1 MADSTISNKVW
12 NIAGILF
19 DGGVSNSDYLEQI
32 TYLLFLKMVDE
43 DMKMPEE
50 LRWNNWRDLELPA
63 DCDWSLLM
71 SKSGEEL
78 KEHYGKILSLLSKKT
93 GMIGEIYRGAQN
105 KIQTPEHLRKVIQMI
120 DGTQWNSLSEDVKGD
135 IYESLLERIAQDTK
149 SGAGQYFTPRAL
161 IKTIVKCVN
170 PELGKVIVDPC
181 CGSGGFLLAAKDF
194 LQGKYT
200 TMTGQQTDD
209 LKLHTFY
216 GTEIVPNTYRLCLMN
231 LLLHDIG
238 EFGGVPPIK
247 CADSLASAPSDNDL
261 CEYVMTNPPF
271 GKKSSTTIEVQEE
284 DKETGEVVTK
294 IKKAQDNYVRADFIA
309 TTSNKQLN
317 FLQHIKS
324 LLKVG
329 GTAAV
334 VLPDNVL
341 FEGGA
346 GETIRKN
353 ILKTCDLHTI
363 LRLPTGLFYAQGV
376 KANVLFFEK
385 KPTSENA
392 QTKEVW
398 IYDYRTN
405 VKHTLKQNP
414 LRETDLQDF
423 VDCYR
428 PDDRHHRQETYH
440 AESNPDGRWRKFT
453 YDEVLGRDKTSL
465 DITWIKQGEESEDL
479 SLPELISIIKE
490 KSNNITEAVA
500 ELEKLLENLES

>member
-1 MADSTISNKVW
+1 
-12 NIAGILF
+12 
-19 DGGVSNSDYLEQI
+19 
-32 TYLLFLKMVDE
+32 
-43 DMKMPEE
+43 
-50 LRWNNWRDLELPA
+50 
-63 DCDWSLLM
+63 
-71 SKSGEEL
+71 
-78 KEHYGKILSLLSKKT
+78 
-93 GMIGEIYRGAQN
+93 
-105 KIQTPEHLRKVIQMI
+105 
-120 DGTQWNSLSEDVKGD
+120 
-135 IYESLLERIAQDTK
+135 
-149 SGAGQYFTPRAL
+149 
-161 IKTIVKCVN
+161 VKCVN

-231 LLLHDIG
+231 LLLHGIG

>member
-50 LRWNNWRDLELPA
+50 LRWNNWRNLELPA

-170 PELGKVIVDPC
+170 PELGKSIVDPC

-194 LQGKYT
+194 LQGRYT

-231 LLLHDIG
+231 LLLHGIG

-247 CADSLASAPSDNDL
+247 CADSLASAPGDNDL

>member
-50 LRWNNWRDLELPA
+50 LRWNNWRNLELPA

-231 LLLHDIG
+231 LLLHGIG

-353 ILKTCDLHTI
+353 LLKTCDLHTI

-414 LRETDLQDF
+414 LRESDLQDF

-453 YDEVLGRDKTSL
+453 YDEVLERDKTSL